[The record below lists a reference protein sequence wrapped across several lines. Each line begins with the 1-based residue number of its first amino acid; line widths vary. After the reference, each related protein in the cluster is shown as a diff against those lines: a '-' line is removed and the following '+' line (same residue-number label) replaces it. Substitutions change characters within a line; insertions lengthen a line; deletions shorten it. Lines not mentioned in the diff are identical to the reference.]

1 MNAATRLFIEAHADD
16 DVQQLAF
23 LAARYPDVDMPFALN
38 QIAGRRMARTKLPLW
53 ASIERLIYPPHLSM
67 EQCSSEQTAIYKAAL
82 VRRISMFISSQS
94 PVSTQP
100 LPLQWVD
107 LTGGMGVDFSF
118 IAPLFQRS
126 VYVERQSQLCEM
138 ARNNFPLLGLE
149 RSEVVCGDAT
159 DYLREMEPA
168 DWIYLAPARRN
179 ENGGKTVLMSD
190 CMPDVTQLLNTLLDK
205 ACCVL
210 LKLSP
215 MLDWQ
220 YAVSVLNREE
230 CIVREVH
237 IVAVKNECKELL
249 MVLANHK
256 KEKQEL
262 KENSIKIF
270 CVNNNDIFCYKEE
283 VNSSKEN
290 TLQLSKINKNA
301 LSTLYLYEPNASI
314 MKAGCF
320 ALLSKTYNVAALSNN
335 SHLFVSPVLLSNFPG
350 RRFRIMDICTLN
362 KKEIRHALTN
372 ITRANIAVRNFPIGV
387 DALRKRLKLHDGGD
401 NYIFATT
408 YGEKEHILIISKKE
422 V

>member
-1 MNAATRLFIEAHADD
+1 MNAATRLFIETHADD
-16 DVQQLAF
+16 DVHQLAF

-38 QIAGRRMARTKLPLW
+38 QIAGRRMARTKLPSW
-53 ASIERLIYPPHLSM
+53 AATEGLIYPPHLSI

-94 PVSTQP
+94 PVSTQL

-159 DYLREMEPA
+159 DYLRAMEPA
-168 DWIYLAPARRN
+168 DWIYLDPARRN
-179 ENGGKTVLMSD
+179 ENGGKTVLMTD
-190 CMPDVTQLLNTLLDK
+190 CTPDVTQLLDTLLNK
-205 ACCVL
+205 ARCVL

-249 MVLANHK
+249 LVLSRSCFWQTDTPCEHRLSVICSNDS
-256 KEKQEL
+256 ETFSYDFTE
-262 KENSIKIF
+262 ENKTFLSVF
-270 CVNNNDIFCYKEE
+270 Q
-283 VNSSKEN
+283 N
-290 TLQLSKINKNA
+290 TLLPGMF
-301 LSTLYLYEPNASI
+301 LYEPYSSL
-314 MKAGCF
+314 MKAGAF
-320 ALLSKTYNVAALSNN
+320 ALFSACFEVASIAAH
-335 SHLFVSPVLLSNFPG
+335 SHLFVSQQLRHGVFG
-350 RRFRIMDICTLN
+350 RKFQIKAISSLN
-362 KKEIRHALTN
+362 KKEVKAALQGIN
-372 ITRANIAVRNFPIGV
+372 QANIAVRNFPMSV
-387 DALRKRLKLHDGGD
+387 AELRKRLRLREGGAV
-401 NYIFATT
+401 YIFATT
-408 YGEKEHILIISKKE
+408 DTQNQKRLLICEKI
-422 V
+422 

>member
-1 MNAATRLFIEAHADD
+1 MNAATRLFIETHVDD
-16 DVQQLAF
+16 DVHQLAF

-53 ASIERLIYPPHLSM
+53 AATEGLIYPPHLSM

-82 VRRISMFISSQS
+82 VRRISMFMSSQS
-94 PVSTQP
+94 PVPTQP

-107 LTGGMGVDFSF
+107 ITGGMGVDFSF

-138 ARNNFPLLGLE
+138 ARNNFLLLGLE

-159 DYLREMEPA
+159 DYLREMEPT
-168 DWIYLAPARRN
+168 DWIYLDPARRN

-205 ACCVL
+205 ARCVL

-249 MVLANHK
+249 LVLSRSCFWQTDTPCEHRLSVICANDS
-256 KEKQEL
+256 ETFSYDFTE
-262 KENSIKIF
+262 ENKTF
-270 CVNNNDIFCYKEE
+270 LPVFQD
-283 VNSSKEN
+283 
-290 TLQLSKINKNA
+290 TLLPGMF
-301 LSTLYLYEPNASI
+301 LYEPYSSL
-314 MKAGCF
+314 MKAGAF
-320 ALLSKTYNVAALSNN
+320 ALFSARFEVASIAAH
-335 SHLFVSPVLLSNFPG
+335 SHLFVSQQLLPRVFG
-350 RRFRIMDICTLN
+350 RKFQIKAISSLN
-362 KKEIRHALTN
+362 KKEVKAAFQGINH
-372 ITRANIAVRNFPIGV
+372 ANIAVRNFPMSV
-387 DALRKRLKLHDGGD
+387 AELRKRLRLREGGAV
-401 NYIFATT
+401 YIFATT
-408 YGEKEHILIISKKE
+408 DTQNQKRLLLCQKI
-422 V
+422 

>member
-1 MNAATRLFIEAHADD
+1 MNAATRLFIEMHADD
-16 DVQQLAF
+16 DVHQLAF
-23 LAARYPDVDMPFALN
+23 LTARYPDVDMPFALN

-53 ASIERLIYPPHLSM
+53 AATEGLIYPSHLSM

-94 PVSTQP
+94 PVPTQP
-100 LPLQWVD
+100 LPFQWVD

-138 ARNNFPLLGLE
+138 ARNNFLLLGLE

-159 DYLREMEPA
+159 DYLREMEPT
-168 DWIYLAPARRN
+168 DWIYLDPARRN

-205 ACCVL
+205 ARCVL

-249 MVLANHK
+249 LVLSRSCFWQTDTPCEHRLSVICSNDSETFSYDFT
-256 KEKQEL
+256 EKNKAFLSVLQ
-262 KENSIKIF
+262 
-270 CVNNNDIFCYKEE
+270 D
-283 VNSSKEN
+283 
-290 TLQLSKINKNA
+290 TLLPGMF
-301 LSTLYLYEPNASI
+301 LYEPYSSL
-314 MKAGCF
+314 MKAGAF
-320 ALLSKTYNVAALSNN
+320 ALFSGRFGVASIAAH
-335 SHLFVSPVLLSNFPG
+335 SHLFVSQQLLPG
-350 RRFRIMDICTLN
+350 VFGRKFQIKAISSLN
-362 KKEIRHALTN
+362 KKEVKAALQGIN
-372 ITRANIAVRNFPIGV
+372 QANIAVRNFPMSV
-387 DALRKRLKLHDGGD
+387 AELRKRLRLREGGAV
-401 NYIFATT
+401 YIFATT
-408 YGEKEHILIISKKE
+408 DTQNQKRLLICEKI
-422 V
+422 

>member
-1 MNAATRLFIEAHADD
+1 MNAATRLFIEAHVDD

-38 QIAGRRMARTKLPLW
+38 QIAGRRMARTKLPSW
-53 ASIERLIYPPHLSM
+53 AATEGLIYPPHLSI

-94 PVSTQP
+94 SVSTQP

-159 DYLREMEPA
+159 DYLRAMEPA
-168 DWIYLAPARRN
+168 DWIYLDPARRN
-179 ENGGKTVLMSD
+179 ENGGKTVLMTD
-190 CMPDVTQLLNTLLDK
+190 CTPDVTQLLDTLLNK
-205 ACCVL
+205 ARCVL

-237 IVAVKNECKELL
+237 IVAVKNECKDLL
-249 MVLANHK
+249 LVLSRSCFWQTDTPCEHRLSVICSNDS
-256 KEKQEL
+256 ETFSYDFTE
-262 KENSIKIF
+262 ENKAF
-270 CVNNNDIFCYKEE
+270 
-283 VNSSKEN
+283 
-290 TLQLSKINKNA
+290 LSVFQDR
-301 LSTLYLYEPNASI
+301 LLPGMFVYEPYSSL
-314 MKAGCF
+314 MKAGAF
-320 ALLSKTYNVAALSNN
+320 ALFSACFEVASIAAH
-335 SHLFVSPVLLSNFPG
+335 SHLFVSQQLRHGVFG
-350 RRFRIMDICTLN
+350 RKFQIKAISSLN
-362 KKEIRHALTN
+362 KKEIKTALQGIN
-372 ITRANIAVRNFPIGV
+372 QANIAVRNFPMSV
-387 DALRKRLKLHDGGD
+387 AELRKRLRLREGGAV
-401 NYIFATT
+401 YIFATT
-408 YGEKEHILIISKKE
+408 DTQNQKRLLICEKI
-422 V
+422 

>member
-1 MNAATRLFIEAHADD
+1 MNAATRLFIETHADD
-16 DVQQLAF
+16 DVHQLAF
-23 LAARYPDVDMPFALN
+23 LTARYPDVDMPFALN

-53 ASIERLIYPPHLSM
+53 ASTEGLIYPPHLSM

-82 VRRISMFISSQS
+82 VRRISMFMSSQS
-94 PVSTQP
+94 PVRTQL

-159 DYLREMEPA
+159 DYLREMEPT
-168 DWIYLAPARRN
+168 DWIYLDPARRN

-205 ACCVL
+205 ARCVL

-237 IVAVKNECKELL
+237 IVAIKNECKELL
-249 MVLANHK
+249 LVLSRSCFGNADTPC
-256 KEKQEL
+256 EQRL
-262 KENSIKIF
+262 SVI
-270 CVNNNDIFCYKEE
+270 CSNDSETFSYDFTEE
-283 VNSSKEN
+283 DKTFLPVFQD
-290 TLQLSKINKNA
+290 TLLPGMF
-301 LSTLYLYEPNASI
+301 LYEPYSSL
-314 MKAGCF
+314 MKAGAF
-320 ALLSKTYNVAALSNN
+320 ALFSARFGVASIAAH
-335 SHLFVSPVLLSNFPG
+335 SHLFVSQQLRHGVFG
-350 RRFRIMDICTLN
+350 RKFQIKAISSLN
-362 KKEIRHALTN
+362 KKEVKAALQGIN
-372 ITRANIAVRNFPIGV
+372 QANIAVRNFPMSV
-387 DALRKRLKLHDGGD
+387 AELRKRLRLREGGAV
-401 NYIFATT
+401 YIFATT
-408 YGEKEHILIISKKE
+408 DTQNQKRLLICEKI
-422 V
+422 

>member
-1 MNAATRLFIEAHADD
+1 MNAATRLFIETHADD
-16 DVQQLAF
+16 DVHQLAF

-53 ASIERLIYPPHLSM
+53 ASTEGLIYPPHLSM

-94 PVSTQP
+94 PVPTQP

-138 ARNNFPLLGLE
+138 ARNNFRLLGLE
-149 RSEVVCGDAT
+149 RSEVVCADAT
-159 DYLREMEPA
+159 DYLREMEPTG
-168 DWIYLAPARRN
+168 WIYLDPARRN

-205 ACCVL
+205 ARCVL

-249 MVLANHK
+249 LVLSRSCFWQTDTPFEHRLSVICANDS
-256 KEKQEL
+256 ETFSYDFTE
-262 KENSIKIF
+262 ENKIF
-270 CVNNNDIFCYKEE
+270 LPVFQD
-283 VNSSKEN
+283 
-290 TLQLSKINKNA
+290 TLLPGMF
-301 LSTLYLYEPNASI
+301 LYEPYSSL
-314 MKAGCF
+314 MKAGAF
-320 ALLSKTYNVAALSNN
+320 ALFSARFGVASIAAH
-335 SHLFVSPVLLSNFPG
+335 SHLFVSQHLVPG
-350 RRFRIMDICTLN
+350 VFGRKFQIKAISSLN
-362 KKEIRHALTN
+362 KKEIKVALQGIN
-372 ITRANIAVRNFPIGV
+372 QANIAVRNFPMSV
-387 DALRKRLKLHDGGD
+387 AELRKRLRLREGGAV
-401 NYIFATT
+401 YIFATT
-408 YGEKEHILIISKKE
+408 DTQNQKRLLICEKI
-422 V
+422 

>member
-1 MNAATRLFIEAHADD
+1 MNAATRLFIETHADD
-16 DVQQLAF
+16 DVHQLAF

-53 ASIERLIYPPHLSM
+53 AATEGLIYPPHLSM

-94 PVSTQP
+94 PVPPQL

-168 DWIYLAPARRN
+168 DWIYLDPARRN

-190 CMPDVTQLLNTLLDK
+190 CMPDVTQLLDTLLNK
-205 ACCVL
+205 ARCVL

-249 MVLANHK
+249 LVLSRSCFGNADTLC
-256 KEKQEL
+256 KQKL
-262 KENSIKIF
+262 SVI
-270 CVNNNDIFCYKEE
+270 CSNDSETFSYDFTEE
-283 VNSSKEN
+283 DKTFLSVFQD
-290 TLQLSKINKNA
+290 TLLPGMF
-301 LSTLYLYEPNASI
+301 LYEPYSSL
-314 MKAGCF
+314 MKAGAF
-320 ALLSKTYNVAALSNN
+320 ALFSARFGVASIAAH
-335 SHLFVSPVLLSNFPG
+335 SHLFVSQQLLPG
-350 RRFRIMDICTLN
+350 VFGRKFQIKAISSLN
-362 KKEIRHALTN
+362 KKEVKVALQGIN
-372 ITRANIAVRNFPIGV
+372 QANIAVRNFPMSV
-387 DALRKRLKLHDGGD
+387 AELRKRLRLREGGAV
-401 NYIFATT
+401 YIFATT
-408 YGEKEHILIISKKE
+408 DTQNQKRLLICEKI
-422 V
+422 

>member
-1 MNAATRLFIEAHADD
+1 MNAATRLFIETHADD
-16 DVQQLAF
+16 DVHQLAF

-38 QIAGRRMARTKLPLW
+38 QIAGRRMARTKLPSW
-53 ASIERLIYPPHLSM
+53 AATEGLIYPPHLSI

-94 PVSTQP
+94 PVPPQP
-100 LPLQWVD
+100 LPVQWVD

-149 RSEVVCGDAT
+149 RSEEVCGDAT
-159 DYLREMEPA
+159 DYLRGMEPT
-168 DWIYLAPARRN
+168 DWIYLDPARRN

-190 CMPDVTQLLNTLLDK
+190 CMPDVTQLLDTLLNK
-205 ACCVL
+205 ARCVL

-249 MVLANHK
+249 LVLSRSCFWQTDTPCEHRLSVICSNDS
-256 KEKQEL
+256 ETFSYDFTE
-262 KENSIKIF
+262 ENKTF
-270 CVNNNDIFCYKEE
+270 LPVFQD
-283 VNSSKEN
+283 
-290 TLQLSKINKNA
+290 TLLPGMF
-301 LSTLYLYEPNASI
+301 LYEPYSSL
-314 MKAGCF
+314 MKAGAF
-320 ALLSKTYNVAALSNN
+320 ALFSACFEVASIAAH
-335 SHLFVSPVLLSNFPG
+335 SHLFVSQQLRHGVFG
-350 RRFRIMDICTLN
+350 RKFQIKAISSLN
-362 KKEIRHALTN
+362 KKEVKAALQGIN
-372 ITRANIAVRNFPIGV
+372 QANIAVRNFPMSV
-387 DALRKRLKLHDGGD
+387 AELRKRLRLREGGAV
-401 NYIFATT
+401 YIFATT
-408 YGEKEHILIISKKE
+408 DTQNQKRLLICEKI
-422 V
+422 

>member
-1 MNAATRLFIEAHADD
+1 MNAATRLFIEMHADD
-16 DVQQLAF
+16 DVHQLAF

-53 ASIERLIYPPHLSM
+53 AATEGLIYPPHLSM

-159 DYLREMEPA
+159 DYLREMEPT
-168 DWIYLAPARRN
+168 DWIYLDPARRN

-190 CMPDVTQLLNTLLDK
+190 CMPDVTQLLDTLLNK
-205 ACCVL
+205 ARCVL

-230 CIVREVH
+230 RIVREVH

-249 MVLANHK
+249 LVLSRSCFGDADTPCEQRLSVICSNDS
-256 KEKQEL
+256 ETFSYDFTE
-262 KENSIKIF
+262 ENKTF
-270 CVNNNDIFCYKEE
+270 
-283 VNSSKEN
+283 
-290 TLQLSKINKNA
+290 LSVFQDR
-301 LSTLYLYEPNASI
+301 LLPGMFVYEPYSSL
-314 MKAGCF
+314 MKAGAF
-320 ALLSKTYNVAALSNN
+320 ALFSARFGVASIAAH
-335 SHLFVSPVLLSNFPG
+335 SHLFVSQQLLPG
-350 RRFRIMDICTLN
+350 VFGRKFQIKAISSLN
-362 KKEIRHALTN
+362 KKEVKAALQGIN
-372 ITRANIAVRNFPIGV
+372 QANIAVRNFPMSV
-387 DALRKRLKLHDGGD
+387 AELRKRLRLREGGAV
-401 NYIFATT
+401 YIFATT
-408 YGEKEHILIISKKE
+408 DTQNQKRLLICEKI
-422 V
+422 

>member
-1 MNAATRLFIEAHADD
+1 MNAATRLFIETHADD
-16 DVQQLAF
+16 DVHQLAF

-38 QIAGRRMARTKLPLW
+38 QIAGRRMARTKLPSW
-53 ASIERLIYPPHLSM
+53 AATEGLIYPPHLSI

-94 PVSTQP
+94 PVPPQP

-159 DYLREMEPA
+159 DYLRGMEPT
-168 DWIYLAPARRN
+168 DWIYLDPARRN

-190 CMPDVTQLLNTLLDK
+190 CMPDVTQLLDTLLNK
-205 ACCVL
+205 ARCVL

-249 MVLANHK
+249 LVLSRSCFWQTDTPCEHRLSVICSNDS
-256 KEKQEL
+256 ETFSYDFTE
-262 KENSIKIF
+262 ENKTF
-270 CVNNNDIFCYKEE
+270 LPVFQD
-283 VNSSKEN
+283 
-290 TLQLSKINKNA
+290 TLLPGMF
-301 LSTLYLYEPNASI
+301 LYEPYSSL
-314 MKAGCF
+314 MKAGAF
-320 ALLSKTYNVAALSNN
+320 ALFSACFEVASIAAH
-335 SHLFVSPVLLSNFPG
+335 SHLFVSQQLRHGVFG
-350 RRFRIMDICTLN
+350 RKFQIKAISSLN
-362 KKEIRHALTN
+362 KKEVKAALQGIN
-372 ITRANIAVRNFPIGV
+372 QANIAVRNFPMSV
-387 DALRKRLKLHDGGD
+387 AELRKRLRLREGGAV
-401 NYIFATT
+401 YIFATT
-408 YGEKEHILIISKKE
+408 DTQNQKRLLICEKI
-422 V
+422 

>member
-1 MNAATRLFIEAHADD
+1 MNAATRLFIETHADD
-16 DVQQLAF
+16 DVHQLAF

-38 QIAGRRMARTKLPLW
+38 QIAGRRMARTKLPSW
-53 ASIERLIYPPHLSM
+53 AATEGLIYPPHLSI

-159 DYLREMEPA
+159 DYLREMEPT
-168 DWIYLAPARRN
+168 DWIYLDPARRN

-205 ACCVL
+205 ARCVL

-230 CIVREVH
+230 RIVREVH

-249 MVLANHK
+249 LVLSRSCFGDADTLCEQRLSVICSNDS
-256 KEKQEL
+256 ETFSYDFTE
-262 KENSIKIF
+262 ENKTF
-270 CVNNNDIFCYKEE
+270 
-283 VNSSKEN
+283 
-290 TLQLSKINKNA
+290 LSVFQDR
-301 LSTLYLYEPNASI
+301 LLPGMFVYEPYSSL
-314 MKAGCF
+314 MKAGAF
-320 ALLSKTYNVAALSNN
+320 ALFSARFGVASIAAH
-335 SHLFVSPVLLSNFPG
+335 SHLFVSQQLLPG
-350 RRFRIMDICTLN
+350 VFGRKFQIKAISSLN
-362 KKEIRHALTN
+362 KKEVKAALQGIN
-372 ITRANIAVRNFPIGV
+372 QANIAVRNFPMSV
-387 DALRKRLKLHDGGD
+387 AELRKRLRLREGGAV
-401 NYIFATT
+401 YIFATT
-408 YGEKEHILIISKKE
+408 DTQNQKRLLICEKI
-422 V
+422 

>member
-1 MNAATRLFIEAHADD
+1 MNAATRLVIETHVDD
-16 DVQQLAF
+16 DVHQLAF

-38 QIAGRRMARTKLPLW
+38 QIAGRRMARTKLPSW
-53 ASIERLIYPPHLSM
+53 AATEGLIYPPHLSI

-126 VYVERQSQLCEM
+126 VYIEQQSQLCEM
-138 ARNNFPLLGLE
+138 ARNNFSLLGLE

-159 DYLREMEPA
+159 DYLREMEPT
-168 DWIYLAPARRN
+168 DWIYLDPARRN

-205 ACCVL
+205 ARCVL

-220 YAVSVLNREE
+220 YAVSVLNGEE

-249 MVLANHK
+249 LVLSRSCFGDADTPCEQRLSVICSNDSETFSYDFT
-256 KEKQEL
+256 EKNKAFLSVLQ
-262 KENSIKIF
+262 
-270 CVNNNDIFCYKEE
+270 D
-283 VNSSKEN
+283 
-290 TLQLSKINKNA
+290 TLLPGMF
-301 LSTLYLYEPNASI
+301 LYEPYSSL
-314 MKAGCF
+314 MKAGAF
-320 ALLSKTYNVAALSNN
+320 ALFSARFGVASIAAH
-335 SHLFVSPVLLSNFPG
+335 SHLFVSQQLLPG
-350 RRFRIMDICTLN
+350 VFGRKFQIKAISSLN
-362 KKEIRHALTN
+362 KKEVKAALQGIN
-372 ITRANIAVRNFPIGV
+372 QANIAVRNFPMSV
-387 DALRKRLKLHDGGD
+387 AELRKRLRLREGGAV
-401 NYIFATT
+401 YIFATT
-408 YGEKEHILIISKKE
+408 DTQNQKRLLICEKI
-422 V
+422 

>member
-1 MNAATRLFIEAHADD
+1 MNPATRLFIEAHVDD
-16 DVQQLAF
+16 DVHQLAF

-53 ASIERLIYPPHLSM
+53 AAIERLIYPSHLSM

-94 PVSTQP
+94 PVPTQP
-100 LPLQWVD
+100 LPFQWVD

-168 DWIYLAPARRN
+168 DWIYLDPARRN

-205 ACCVL
+205 ARCVL

-249 MVLANHK
+249 LVLSRSCFGDADTLCEQKLSVICSNDSETFSYDFTEEK
-256 KEKQEL
+256 KAFL
-262 KENSIKIF
+262 
-270 CVNNNDIFCYKEE
+270 CVFQD
-283 VNSSKEN
+283 
-290 TLQLSKINKNA
+290 TLLPGMF
-301 LSTLYLYEPNASI
+301 LYEPYSSL
-314 MKAGCF
+314 MKAGAF
-320 ALLSKTYNVAALSNN
+320 ALFSGRFGVASIAAH
-335 SHLFVSPVLLSNFPG
+335 SHLFVSQQLLPG
-350 RRFRIMDICTLN
+350 VFGRKFQIKAISSLN
-362 KKEIRHALTN
+362 KKEVKAALQGIN
-372 ITRANIAVRNFPIGV
+372 QANIAVRNFPMSV
-387 DALRKRLKLHDGGD
+387 AELRKRLRLREGGAV
-401 NYIFATT
+401 YIFATT
-408 YGEKEHILIISKKE
+408 DTQNQKRLLICEKI
-422 V
+422 

>member
-138 ARNNFPLLGLE
+138 ARNNFRLLGLE
-149 RSEVVCGDAT
+149 RSEVVCADAT
-159 DYLREMEPA
+159 DYLREMEPT
-168 DWIYLAPARRN
+168 DWIYLDPARRN

-190 CMPDVTQLLNTLLDK
+190 CTPDVTQLLNTLLDK
-205 ACCVL
+205 ARCVL

-249 MVLANHK
+249 LVFSRSCFWQTDTPCEHRLSVICSNDS
-256 KEKQEL
+256 ETFSYDFTE
-262 KENSIKIF
+262 ENKAFLSVF
-270 CVNNNDIFCYKEE
+270 QD
-283 VNSSKEN
+283 
-290 TLQLSKINKNA
+290 TLLPGMF
-301 LSTLYLYEPNASI
+301 LYEPYSSL
-314 MKAGCF
+314 MKAGAF
-320 ALLSKTYNVAALSNN
+320 ALFSARFGVASIAAH
-335 SHLFVSPVLLSNFPG
+335 SHLFVSQQLLPG
-350 RRFRIMDICTLN
+350 VFGRKFQIKAISSLN
-362 KKEIRHALTN
+362 KKEVKAALQGIN
-372 ITRANIAVRNFPIGV
+372 QANIAVRNFPMSV
-387 DALRKRLKLHDGGD
+387 AELRKRLRLREGGAV
-401 NYIFATT
+401 YIFATT
-408 YGEKEHILIISKKE
+408 DTQNQKRLLICEKI
-422 V
+422 

>member
-1 MNAATRLFIEAHADD
+1 MNAATRLFIETHADD
-16 DVQQLAF
+16 DVHQLAF

-38 QIAGRRMARTKLPLW
+38 QIAGRRMARTKLPSW
-53 ASIERLIYPPHLSM
+53 AATEGLIYPPHLSI

-138 ARNNFPLLGLE
+138 ARNNFLLLGLE
-149 RSEVVCGDAT
+149 RPEVVCGDAT
-159 DYLREMEPA
+159 DYLREMEPT
-168 DWIYLAPARRN
+168 DWIYLDPARRN

-190 CMPDVTQLLNTLLDK
+190 CTPDVTQLLNTLLDK
-205 ACCVL
+205 ARCVL

-249 MVLANHK
+249 LVLSRSCFCQTDTPCEHRLSVICANDS
-256 KEKQEL
+256 ETFSYDFTE
-262 KENSIKIF
+262 ENKTF
-270 CVNNNDIFCYKEE
+270 LPVFQD
-283 VNSSKEN
+283 
-290 TLQLSKINKNA
+290 TLLPGMF
-301 LSTLYLYEPNASI
+301 LYEPYSSL
-314 MKAGCF
+314 MKAGAF
-320 ALLSKTYNVAALSNN
+320 ALFSARFEVASIAAH
-335 SHLFVSPVLLSNFPG
+335 SHLFVSQQLRHGVFG
-350 RRFRIMDICTLN
+350 RKFQIKAISSLN
-362 KKEIRHALTN
+362 KKELKAALQGIN
-372 ITRANIAVRNFPIGV
+372 QANIAVRNFPMSV
-387 DALRKRLKLHDGGD
+387 AELRKRLRLREGGAV
-401 NYIFATT
+401 YIFATT
-408 YGEKEHILIISKKE
+408 DTQNQKRLLICEKI
-422 V
+422 

>member
-168 DWIYLAPARRN
+168 DWIYLDPARRN

-249 MVLANHK
+249 LVLSRSCFGDADTPCEHRLSVICSNDS
-256 KEKQEL
+256 ETFSYDFTEEL
-262 KENSIKIF
+262 K
-270 CVNNNDIFCYKEE
+270 
-283 VNSSKEN
+283 
-290 TLQLSKINKNA
+290 
-301 LSTLYLYEPNASI
+301 
-314 MKAGCF
+314 
-320 ALLSKTYNVAALSNN
+320 
-335 SHLFVSPVLLSNFPG
+335 LFVLY
-350 RRFRIMDICTLN
+350 RR
-362 KKEIRHALTN
+362 K
-372 ITRANIAVRNFPIGV
+372 
-387 DALRKRLKLHDGGD
+387 
-401 NYIFATT
+401 
-408 YGEKEHILIISKKE
+408 
-422 V
+422 